1 MKELGNYSEE
11 VRKLLKALRNISAF
25 ANFALILY
33 YYLWVGTQT
42 ERDQLGVCGSSPGEL
57 RKGLDEDRD
66 SGDSGED
73 TVWSHIG
80 ARESLWSFLV
90 DESQSLTHGAHSLLG
105 KSTEE

>member
-1 MKELGNYSEE
+1 MKKLGNSSEE

-33 YYLWVGTQT
+33 YYLWAGTKT
-42 ERDQLGVCGSSPGEL
+42 ERDQLGGCGSSPGEL
-57 RKGLDEDRD
+57 REGLNEDRD

-73 TVWSHIG
+73 TVWSHTG
-80 ARESLWSFLV
+80 ARESRRSFLL
-90 DESQSLTHGAHSLLG
+90 DESQSLTHGARSLLG